1 MDLHMKKINFHFPA
15 GRIFHTA
22 ACLMQG
28 FYMLGFRVASS
39 VKPTPETI
47 DSRGISRP
55 FAVTD
60 PSFVEPLIDRRD
72 GFLIIDITHGV
83 DDLTREI
90 CAVEDPD
97 SFALLNMSDTANF
110 MDYDP
115 RYRVFSAHQNRF
127 ATRRGTIYPM
137 PFGMSQDL
145 IIRTADARKV
155 ERRNGMVLSNFTP
168 SLSQGV
174 RNALSIMLE
183 EPLAQQGIL
192 DRGLWSEDEYL
203 KKLSSASAIL
213 AYGGDFYRDL
223 SKAEAFEENPQ
234 YRFKTFEKDVV
245 ILRWDSWRLYE
256 GLATGCNAVINDPFK
271 YGFEYYSGY
280 TIHNKLEGSVHFL
293 ELENMVEPIRILSQN
308 SGAPGGKA
316 RGEMTG
322 FIGHEFCP
330 QPMAQY
336 ILLTVN

>member
-1 MDLHMKKINFHFPA
+1 
-15 GRIFHTA
+15 
-22 ACLMQG
+22 
-28 FYMLGFRVASS
+28 MLGYRVASS
-39 VKPTPETI
+39 VKPTPEKI

-60 PSFVEPLIDRRD
+60 PSFIEPLIDRRD

-145 IIRTADARKV
+145 IVRTADARKV

-174 RNALSIMLE
+174 RNALSLMLE
-183 EPLAQQGIL
+183 EPLAQKGIL
-192 DRGLWSEDEYL
+192 DRGLWSEELYL

-223 SKAEAFEENPQ
+223 SKAEAFNGNPQ
-234 YRFKTFEKDVV
+234 YHFETFEKDVV
-245 ILRWDSWRLYE
+245 ILRWDSWRPYE
-256 GLATGCNAVINDPFK
+256 GLAAGCAPVVLEMEHYGLSGMPADECIASIDIRLEASLERLKSGLIKAHALRMGEKNAAVQASIDKVGPSGLATYAIKTIDKPTG
-271 YGFEYYSGY
+271 
-280 TIHNKLEGSVHFL
+280 T
-293 ELENMVEPIRILSQN
+293 
-308 SGAPGGKA
+308 
-316 RGEMTG
+316 
-322 FIGHEFCP
+322 
-330 QPMAQY
+330 
-336 ILLTVN
+336 

>member
-1 MDLHMKKINFHFPA
+1 MKKINFHFPA

-28 FYMLGFRVASS
+28 FYMLGYRVASS

-60 PSFVEPLIDRRD
+60 PSFVEPLTDRRD

-90 CAVEDPD
+90 CAVEDSD

-192 DRGLWSEDEYL
+192 DRGLWSEYEYL

-213 AYGGDFYRDL
+213 SYGGDFYRDL

-256 GLATGCNAVINDPFK
+256 AISAGCMPIALDEVQSGLMYGPSLVPNAPISRIKLTSPGCLISTLVKGIAAKNGIKSTPDQTL
-271 YGFEYYSGY
+271 G
-280 TIHNKLEGSVHFL
+280 
-293 ELENMVEPIRILSQN
+293 VEFGPIALAAEIL
-308 SGAPGGKA
+308 
-316 RGEMTG
+316 RR
-322 FIGHEFCP
+322 
-330 QPMAQY
+330 
-336 ILLTVN
+336 

>member
-1 MDLHMKKINFHFPA
+1 
-15 GRIFHTA
+15 
-22 ACLMQG
+22 MQG
-28 FYMLGFRVASS
+28 FYMLGYRVASS

-60 PSFVEPLIDRRD
+60 PSFIEPLTDRRD

-90 CAVEDPD
+90 CAIEDSD

-183 EPLAQQGIL
+183 EPLAQKGIL
-192 DRGLWSEDEYL
+192 DRGLWSEELYL

-256 GLATGCNAVINDPFK
+256 ALASGCAPVITDPSK
-271 YGFEYYSGY
+271 YGFSYFCSDS
-280 TIHNKLEGSVHFL
+280 IHSDFVDAAHLL
-293 ELENMVEPIRILSQN
+293 ELENMIDPIHTLSQN
-308 SGAPGGKA
+308 SGATGGNE
-316 RGEMTG
+316 RDEMTG
-322 FIGHEFCP
+322 CAGCEFCP

-336 ILLTVN
+336 IFLSVN